1 MKKAIALLLS
11 VLIFS
16 TLFLTACGGSKDSGS
31 SVKDPMAGVS
41 KEDVA
46 VQAMI
51 AYYSGDLASYLPVY
65 MPEFETAI
73 RMDILDYDYNCTENR
88 GEYLERAKSV
98 TQEEIDEW
106 GLKHFTQRNHT
117 SGLDATYKV
126 TAEAKDTREVK
137 DRDEFLDDYIVGE
150 YYDGTYSA
158 FTDFISVSQIQD
170 VALVKVRVEFENSDD
185 PSDDWG
191 TTLEVRMVQING
203 AWKAVSSNLAGW

>member
-1 MKKAIALLLS
+1 MKKTIALLLS

-16 TLFLTACGGSKDSGS
+16 TLFLTACGSKDSGS

-65 MPEFETAI
+65 MPEYETAV
-73 RMDILDYDYNCTENR
+73 RLDIVDYDYDGEENR
-88 GEYLERAKSV
+88 GEYLERAKAV

-106 GLKHFTQRNHT
+106 AANYFSQKNHT
-117 SGLDATYKV
+117 YGMDATYKV

-150 YYDGTYSA
+150 FYDSTYSS

-170 VALVKVRVEFENSDD
+170 VALVKVRVEFENTDD

-203 AWKAVSSNLAGW
+203 AWKVVSSNLAGW